1 MSAMMSFCVRLVL
14 ACIGGWIIN
23 PAAAQVSPFP
33 DKEIHA
39 LIGFAAGSST
49 ETSLRA
55 LAQVAEKYLG
65 KSIII
70 INKPGA
76 SQAIALSELARS
88 NPDAYTIGV
97 TTDGFRSSTRY
108 QQAMNFEPDDLKVL
122 LGYARFRHVLFVKGD
137 APYSNIADFV
147 AAARKDAKKINYG
160 GTGQATTPFLLGRLF
175 FGEIKADAAYVPFKG
190 TNELVPAVLGGHIVS
205 GVNDISTLLP
215 YFKSGELKP
224 LLVFGRERLEEIPD
238 VPTSMEKGYSNDL
251 NYFNTIIMVVAP
263 KDAPSDRLKI
273 LTDAFRRAAQ
283 DPQFTQ
289 LAQNMGLKVEVTEP
303 EMIEKQ
309 IAGGKAVIVPILKS
323 LGLFVE

>member
-1 MSAMMSFCVRLVL
+1 MSFCVRLVL
-14 ACIGGWIIN
+14 VCICAWMVN
-23 PAAAQVSPFP
+23 PAAAQVAKFP
-33 DKEIHA
+33 DKEIQA
-39 LIGFAAGSST
+39 LIGFGAGSST

-70 INKPGA
+70 LNKPGA

-88 NPDAYTIGV
+88 NPDGYTFGV
-97 TTDGFRSSTRY
+97 TTDGFRISTRY
-108 QQAMNFEPDDLKVL
+108 QQKMNFEPDDLNVL

-147 AAARKDAKKINYG
+147 AAAHKDPTKITYG

-175 FGEIKADAAYVPFKG
+175 FGEIKADVAYLPFKG
-190 TNELVPAVLGGHIVS
+190 TNELVPAVLGGHLVGGI
-205 GVNDISTLLP
+205 NDISTLLP
-215 YFKSGELKP
+215 YFKSGALKP

-238 VPTSMEKGYSNDL
+238 VPTSMEKGYSHDL

-263 KDAPSDRLKI
+263 KGVPSDRLKI
-273 LTDAFRRAAQ
+273 LADAFRRAAQ
-283 DPQFTQ
+283 DPQFTE
-289 LAQNMGLKVEVTEP
+289 LAKSMGLKVEITEP

-309 IAGGKAVIVPILKS
+309 IAGGKAAVVPMLKT